1 MPLVQRETG
10 YPVDTQTAAE
20 AKVETPAA
28 AEVSRSRVI
37 GSSDVQAQPS
47 AKDRSIIRQ
56 TAWKIVGPAMANWT
70 GSPDA
75 WFDKCVEMR
84 AKVEQDMLGA

>member
-1 MPLVQRETG
+1 MPLVQRENG
-10 YPVDTQTAAE
+10 YPVEEKAAAAATVAE
-20 AKVETPAA
+20 AVPNIEA
-28 AEVSRSRVI
+28 RSRI
-37 GSSDVQAQPS
+37 KTSDSQVQPS

-75 WFDKCVEMR
+75 WFEKCVEMR